1 MEQVNKYLFYLSII
15 ILLFL
20 TLFLSIKIADNIL
33 NANKIMYEKASKY
46 VNMEVKSEET
56 QNDIKYP
63 KFNIK
68 TLDEAVNDFVEK
80 YKSKNNV
87 NIEYTVYVSKTLVN
101 MFFKV
106 KDNDVISYTDI
117 NYSINSKT
125 FETKEVFDFNLL
137 GEEVLNK
144 AKIKYSTEIYTK
156 ILENNFKDTHIKVQ
170 DEGIYVYYNQSLFN
184 DLPYEVFVFFE
195 SDETK
200 SVAETPYDKII
211 AFTFDDGPGSYSEE
225 LARTLLSHESK
236 ATFFELGNRMKY
248 NQDTVKTLYG
258 YGMEIGSH
266 TYAHKNL
273 NKLSDEEIDEEI
285 NSVNILFNEITGDNI
300 KLLRPPYG
308 NANSNVKSR
317 VNMPIILWNVDTEDW
332 LSRNS
337 EQICN
342 HILEHA
348 SDGDIILMH
357 DIYGTTLE
365 AVKMALPI
373 LKSRGFKVTTV
384 SELASIKGVN
394 LENGVS
400 YRHFE

>member
-1 MEQVNKYLFYLSII
+1 MEQVKKYLFYLSII

-156 ILENNFKDTHIKVQ
+156 ILKNYLNFSMV
-170 DEGIYVYYNQSLFN
+170 
-184 DLPYEVFVFFE
+184 
-195 SDETK
+195 
-200 SVAETPYDKII
+200 
-211 AFTFDDGPGSYSEE
+211 
-225 LARTLLSHESK
+225 
-236 ATFFELGNRMKY
+236 
-248 NQDTVKTLYG
+248 
-258 YGMEIGSH
+258 
-266 TYAHKNL
+266 
-273 NKLSDEEIDEEI
+273 
-285 NSVNILFNEITGDNI
+285 
-300 KLLRPPYG
+300 
-308 NANSNVKSR
+308 
-317 VNMPIILWNVDTEDW
+317 
-332 LSRNS
+332 
-337 EQICN
+337 
-342 HILEHA
+342 
-348 SDGDIILMH
+348 
-357 DIYGTTLE
+357 
-365 AVKMALPI
+365 
-373 LKSRGFKVTTV
+373 
-384 SELASIKGVN
+384 
-394 LENGVS
+394 
-400 YRHFE
+400 

>member
-1 MEQVNKYLFYLSII
+1 MEQIKKYAFYLSIGL
-15 ILLFL
+15 LLFL
-20 TLFLSIKIADNIL
+20 ILFFSIKIADNIV
-33 NANKIMYEKASKY
+33 NANKKMFEKASKY
-46 VNMEVKSEET
+46 VNMEVKSDDSQT
-56 QNDIKYP
+56 DIKYP

-68 TLDEAVNDFVEK
+68 TLDEAVNEFVEK

-87 NIEYTVYVSKTLVN
+87 NIEYTVYVSKSIVN

-106 KDNDVISYTDI
+106 KDNDIISYTDL
-117 NYSINSKT
+117 NYSIPLKS
-125 FETKEVFDFNLL
+125 FEKSEVFDFNVL

-144 AKIKYSTEIYTK
+144 VKIKYSTDIYNK
-156 ILENNFKDTHIKVQ
+156 VLENNFKSTHIKVQ
-170 DEGIYVYYNQSLFN
+170 DEGIYIYYDKNLFGN
-184 DLPYEVFVFFE
+184 LPYEVYVFFK
-195 SDETK
+195 SDDSLDAVEM
-200 SVAETPYDKII
+200 PYDKVI
-211 AFTFDDGPGSYSEE
+211 AFTFDDGPGSYTVE
-225 LARTLLSHESK
+225 LAQTLLANDSK

-248 NQDTVKTLYG
+248 NQDTVKTIYG

-266 TYAHKNL
+266 SYAHKNL
-273 NKLSDEEIDEEI
+273 NKLSEEEIDEEI

-308 NANSNVKSR
+308 NANSKVKSR

-348 SDGDIILMH
+348 EDGDIILMH

-365 AVKMALPI
+365 AVKMVLPI

-384 SELASIKGVN
+384 SELASIKGVTLDN
-394 LENGVS
+394 QET
-400 YRHFE
+400 YTHFR

>member
-1 MEQVNKYLFYLSII
+1 MEQIKKYTFYLLIG

-20 TLFLSIKIADNIL
+20 LLFISIKIADSIL
-33 NANKIMYEKASKY
+33 NANKIMYEKASQY
-46 VNMEVKSEET
+46 VNMEVKNETT
-56 QNDIKYP
+56 QNDINYP

-87 NIEYTVYVSKTLVN
+87 NIEYTVYVSKTMVN

-106 KDNDVISYTDI
+106 KDNETISYKDL
-117 NYSINSKT
+117 NYSINSKS
-125 FETKEVFDFNLL
+125 FDTKEIFDFDLL
-137 GEEVLNK
+137 GNEVLNK
-144 AKIKYSTEIYTK
+144 INIKYCSEIYNK
-156 ILENNFKDTHIKVQ
+156 VADNNFKDTHIKVQ
-170 DEGIYVYYNQSLFN
+170 DEGIYIYYSQSLFN
-184 DLPYEVFVFFE
+184 NLPYEVYVFFE
-195 SDETK
+195 NDEIK
-200 SVAETPYDKII
+200 SVVEMPYDKVI

-225 LARTLLSHESK
+225 LAQTLLSHDSK

-248 NQDTVKTLYG
+248 NQDIVKNLYG

-273 NKLSDEEIDEEI
+273 NKLTNEEIDEEI
-285 NSVNILFNEITGDNI
+285 NSVNILFNEITSDNI

-308 NANSNVKSR
+308 NANSDVKSR
-317 VNMPIILWNVDTEDW
+317 INMPIILWNVDTEDW
-332 LSRNS
+332 LSRDS

-348 SDGDIILMH
+348 NDGDIILMH

-373 LKSRGFKVTTV
+373 LKSRGFKITTV
-384 SELASIKGVN
+384 SELASIKGVT

-400 YRHFE
+400 YRHF